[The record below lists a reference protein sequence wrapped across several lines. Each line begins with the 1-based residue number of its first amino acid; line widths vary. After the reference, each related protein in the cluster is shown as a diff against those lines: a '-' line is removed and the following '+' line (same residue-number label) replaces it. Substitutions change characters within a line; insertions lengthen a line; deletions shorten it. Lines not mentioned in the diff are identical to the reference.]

1 MDDSHTDRVDL
12 TVGIVLTIRA
22 SCTGISSS
30 LLSFISF
37 SSSEQ
42 AVLMLHSRAE
52 LTARRSAMRRAITL
66 HTTIP
71 STPTASPSPAS
82 SPPSPSP
89 PPVHG
94 PPRRLVRSA
103 SLFVGGRGVGLGAK
117 LKPNKKVRVRG
128 GRRPIRAGT
137 CVNCGC
143 GEVSAAARFPS
154 PGPGTALAWRC
165 PWTVHVSE
173 RADSGF
179 FAGSDQSVADQ
190 RSV

>member
-12 TVGIVLTIRA
+12 TVGIVLAIRA

-30 LLSFISF
+30 QLSFISF

-117 LKPNKKVRVRG
+117 LKPNKKVRVARG
-128 GRRPIRAGT
+128 PQTDPCGNMCQLRMWRGQCGRSLPFSRPGNRTGMAVSLDGT
-137 CVNCGC
+137 RKRTC
-143 GEVSAAARFPS
+143 
-154 PGPGTALAWRC
+154 
-165 PWTVHVSE
+165 
-173 RADSGF
+173 
-179 FAGSDQSVADQ
+179 
-190 RSV
+190 